1 MNALYAL
8 YNHRSSIGLVGNHID
23 IATGRWTAQ
32 DAGIGAG
39 VDSYYEY
46 LVKGSILLQKPELM
60 EMFLEGRKAIDKY
73 LKKDD
78 WHLWV
83 SMNKGQ
89 VTLPVFQSLEA
100 YWPGV
105 LSLIGE
111 IIIFH
116 PKIK

>member
-1 MNALYAL
+1 MFYNFQVAMNALHAL
-8 YNHRSSIGLVGNHID
+8 YHHRSPIGLVGNHID
-23 IATGRWTAQ
+23 IQTGRWTAQ

-46 LVKGSILLQKPELM
+46 LAKGSILLQRPELM
-60 EMFLEGRKAIDKY
+60 HMFNEGRKAIEKY
-73 LKKDD
+73 LKRDD

-83 SMNKGQ
+83 SMSKGQ

-105 LSLIGE
+105 LSLVGM
-111 IIIFH
+111 
-116 PKIK
+116 